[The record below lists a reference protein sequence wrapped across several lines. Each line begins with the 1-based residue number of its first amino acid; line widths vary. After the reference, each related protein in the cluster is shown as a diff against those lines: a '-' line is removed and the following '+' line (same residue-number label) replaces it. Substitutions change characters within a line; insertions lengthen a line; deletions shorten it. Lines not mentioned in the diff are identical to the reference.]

1 MLTEFFLIAA
11 LLWLAGSVF
20 ALLSPQ
26 NGTPARISLLS
37 GCILAVVGAVSGLP
51 HGLPARELPVRL
63 ADSPVFFQLDPTALW
78 LLLFGMIPATFACWL
93 ETPREQNSQRRYWA
107 FGAGLILLGVLGVFG
122 LQEAISFLIAWEVMS
137 LGGAVMILGNRVSAG
152 MGRAALFMLS
162 LLEVGAVAL
171 LLAFL
176 ILGQHAGS
184 LAFDRFAEASKSLS
198 PHACFLIG
206 LLFVI
211 GFGAKLG
218 LLPFY
223 EWFPGA
229 YGTGSGSTGAIFSGV
244 VLNAAFF
251 GLSRD
256 LVSWLPGFG
265 RGSAA
270 LSVVVII
277 FGVLSAILAILYAF
291 QQEDWRRLLSFSTA
305 ENASVAIT
313 ALGACLL
320 FRMSS
325 LSELA
330 ALAWMVAMIHLA
342 AHSLAKGALFLAADG
357 VFEGDG
363 SYLIRQTGL
372 LRRSSWVFG
381 IGALFGA
388 MSLAAMPPQAGFVS
402 EWYIFQTLFQGF
414 HVGSLFGRLT
424 LALAAAGIA
433 LTAAVALAT
442 YVKLFGVGLLGD
454 GHRQDKAVP
463 GAISA
468 AVFVL
473 GVLVLGLAIGMPW
486 WLQALGNVNQALFGV
501 NAAGIMRNGWILVPL
516 SAKFAFISPT
526 LLVIVGPLL
535 ALIPLVLLRLAGA
548 FAFRRVPVWYGGRRE
563 APRRIATTSLAF
575 SNALR
580 TFYSFVYGSTHDL
593 TREYHHPPYFVKRL
607 IFNQEVGP
615 VFGPYLFSPIIRFVR
630 FLGAKVQL
638 LQSGYLNVYTGI
650 IGVLLVLILGLALLK

>member
-1 MLTEFFLIAA
+1 MSAF
-11 LLWLAGSVF
+11 
-20 ALLSPQ
+20 
-26 NGTPARISLLS
+26 
-37 GCILAVVGAVSGLP
+37 SGLP
-51 HGLPARELPVRL
+51 HGLPVRELPVRL

-78 LLLFGMIPATFACWL
+78 LLLFGMIPAAFACWL
-93 ETPREQNSQRRYWA
+93 GTPRQQNPQQRYWA
-107 FGAGLILLGVLGVFG
+107 FGAALVLLGALGVFG
-122 LQEAISFLIAWEVMS
+122 LQDAISFLIAWEIMS
-137 LGGAVMILGNRVSAG
+137 LGGAVMILGNQMSTGV
-152 MGRAALFMLS
+152 GRSALFMLS

-176 ILGQHAGS
+176 VLDRHTGS
-184 LAFDRFAEASKSLS
+184 LAFDSFAGASKALS
-198 PHACFLIG
+198 PPACFLIG
-206 LLFVI
+206 LLFMI

-229 YGTGSGSTGAIFSGV
+229 YGTGSGSTGAIFSGA

-251 GLSRD
+251 GLSRA
-256 LVSWLPGFG
+256 LVSWLPGL
-265 RGSAA
+265 GSGTIA
-270 LSVVVII
+270 LSMVVVIL
-277 FGVLSAILAILYAF
+277 GVLSAILAILYAF
-291 QQEDWRRLLSFSTA
+291 QQEDWRKLLSFSTA
-305 ENASVAIT
+305 ENASVAVT
-313 ALGACLL
+313 ALGASLL
-320 FRMSS
+320 FRTSS

-330 ALAWMVAMIHLA
+330 ALAWMVTMIHLA
-342 AHSLAKGALFLAADG
+342 AHSLAKGALFLAADE
-357 VFEGDG
+357 VFESDG
-363 SYLIRQTGL
+363 YYLIRQTGL

-414 HVGSLFGRLT
+414 HVGTLFGRLT

-473 GVLVLGLAIGMPW
+473 GALVLGLAVGMPW
-486 WLQALGNVNQALFGV
+486 WLQALGNANQVLFGV
-501 NAAGIMRNGWILVPL
+501 DAARIMRNGWILVPL

-526 LLVIVGPLL
+526 LLVIVAPLL
-535 ALIPLVLLRLAGA
+535 ALVPLILLQRAGA
-548 FAFRRVPVWYGGRRE
+548 FTFRRVPVWYGGRRE
-563 APRRIATTSLAF
+563 APQRIATTSLAF

-593 TREYHHPPYFVKRL
+593 TREYHHRPYFVKRL
-607 IFNQEVGP
+607 VFNQEVGP
-615 VFGPYLFSPIIRFVR
+615 VFGPYLFSPITRFIR
-630 FLGAKVQL
+630 FLGAKVQV

-650 IGVLLVLILGLALLK
+650 IGLLLVLILALALLK